1 VNLMRQ
7 LRTPIV
13 ALLLAIGVTA
23 LSACAGGPTTS
34 SPIVRSRIERSIERS
49 YSYRYV
55 ALSRLLGRRD
65 VSVKSMGARAVC
77 DKGGVTK
84 PDVGP
89 GGDWNCWL
97 AYTDPNV
104 PNSDNFTKVEMN
116 VHANDCYTAGG
127 QQKLVGPLYMV
138 DAHGNQV
145 INPAFEFDGCFD
157 PDSSA
162 RPNGTMILIK
172 EPPLPGA
179 PPKSE
184 LSMTTGLLKADSK
197 GRVPIELSCGKGPC
211 TGTTEMTLQN
221 TKLGT
226 IRYDI
231 PADGTKT
238 YYLNLSASQIRDGG
252 VLTPKTHEITPKYPP
267 PGQS

>member
-1 VNLMRQ
+1 MRR
-7 LRTPIV
+7 LRIPGV
-13 ALLLAIGVTA
+13 ALLALVGVTT

-34 SPIVRSRIERSIERS
+34 STIVRSRIERSIEKS

-55 ALSRLLGRRD
+55 ALSRLVGRSN
-65 VSVKSMGARAVC
+65 VSVESMGARAVC

-84 PDVGP
+84 PDIGP
-89 GGDWNCWL
+89 GGDWNCYL

-116 VHANDCYTAGG
+116 VHANDCYTAGAS
-127 QQKLVGPLYMV
+127 QKLVGPLYMV

-157 PDSSA
+157 PASSA

-184 LSMTTGLLKADSK
+184 LSMTTGLVKADGK
-197 GRVPIELSCGKGPC
+197 GVPIELSCGKGPC
-211 TGTTEMTLQN
+211 TGSIDMTLQN

-231 PADGTKT
+231 PADGKKT
-238 YYLNLSASQIRDGG
+238 YYLKLSASQMRDGG
-252 VLTPKTHEITPKYPP
+252 VLSPKTHELTPKYPP
-267 PGQS
+267 PAQG

>member
-1 VNLMRQ
+1 MHR
-7 LRTPIV
+7 LRRPSFL
-13 ALLLAIGVTA
+13 LLLALIAATM

-34 SPIVRSRIERSIERS
+34 SPIVRSRIERSIEKS

-55 ALSRLLGRRD
+55 ALSKLLDRNN

-84 PDVGP
+84 PDTGP
-89 GGDWNCWL
+89 GGDWNCYI
-97 AYTDPNV
+97 AYTDPHV
-104 PNSDNFTKVEMN
+104 PNPDGFTKVEMN
-116 VHANDCYTAGG
+116 VHANDCYTAGAS
-127 QQKLVGPLYMV
+127 QKLVGPLNML
-138 DAHGNQV
+138 DAHGNQL

-157 PDSSA
+157 PTA
-162 RPNGTMILIK
+162 NGKPNGTMILIK

-184 LSMTTGLLKADSK
+184 LSMTTGLVTADRK

-211 TGTTEMTLQN
+211 TGTIEMTLQN
-221 TKLGT
+221 TELGT
-226 IRYDI
+226 IHYDI

-238 YYLNLSASQIRDGG
+238 YYLTLSASQLRDGG
-252 VLTPKTHEITPKYPP
+252 LLSPKTHEITPKYPP
-267 PGQS
+267 PAQS